1 MTDTNILVSICCDSF
16 CLGIKTY
23 SRENGRHGRFLL
35 RRELIEELLSEK
47 SPGEIYDSD
56 MNSFAA
62 VRLRDNSL
70 LFQIYWL
77 YEYSEQV
84 LTGLRQSFT
93 LSIPVVKDLL
103 ENSIVTRSYLCKP
116 LARSAKVDHLGA
128 ASAVRNVLPDK
139 RKKRALS
146 KAMRDAFQWPG
157 EHVVL
162 HNDGGCNFFFTT
174 QSTFAICGG
183 LIMHEGTK
191 NGYPAVYYS
200 VHT

>member
-56 MNSFAA
+56 MNSFIV

-93 LSIPVVKDLL
+93 LSIPAVKDLL
-103 ENSIVTRSYLCKP
+103 T
-116 LARSAKVDHLGA
+116 
-128 ASAVRNVLPDK
+128 VRNVLPDK

>member
-1 MTDTNILVSICCDSF
+1 MTDTNILVNICCDS
-16 CLGIKTY
+16 CYLGIKTY

-35 RRELIEELLSEK
+35 RRELIEELLMGK
-47 SPGEIYDSD
+47 SPGEVYDSD
-56 MNSFAA
+56 INSFAV
-62 VRLRDNSL
+62 VRLRDDSL
-70 LFQIYWL
+70 LFQFYWL
-77 YEYSEQV
+77 YEYSEQS
-84 LTGLRQSFT
+84 LTGLRQTFS
-93 LSIPVVKDLL
+93 LPIPVIKDLL

-116 LARSAKVDHLGA
+116 LARSAKVDHWGA
-128 ASAVRNVLPDK
+128 ARTVRNVLPDK

-174 QSTFAICGG
+174 ESTFAICGG

-191 NGYPAVYYS
+191 KGYPAVYYS